1 MKRVVFTGDTCRN
14 KLKEGIDFAANAIA
28 PTLGPRGASA
38 IIHTNSFPYPAVIDD
53 GVTIARALYHED
65 GAVNTGVALIKEV
78 ASQADDSGGDGTS
91 TATLFTQRIIS
102 EGIRQIAAGTS
113 KRAIK
118 NGIERA
124 TRIVTES
131 IKSRAHQVKD
141 IHDLTNIA
149 TVSSND
155 KALGEL
161 VAKAIDKVGKE
172 GRVQVEESN
181 YTETVLDTISGMTI
195 NKGMVDRGLAN
206 TKQGTFEKKK
216 CKIVLMD
223 KELGLLEATKLL
235 EVALVKSVPILIFA
249 ETFSP
254 VVIGGMKYNAA
265 QLKLATCAVR
275 NPAHGDLKREQMSD
289 ICELTGAT
297 VLGDA
302 NGITLDALNT
312 KEMESIDKY
321 MQYFGEADVVVSNK
335 ETILMVEKMSDRAN
349 KRIEELRTQLQE
361 PTLTPYDRDNLQ
373 TRLANLTGGISIIK
387 VGGYTDTEVT
397 AKKAKIE
404 DAKNATK
411 SALVSGYV
419 AGGGSAYLRAALDLS
434 EVLSDKEALDAIPEE
449 EIIGMHI
456 VLQALPVVTEQLAE
470 NSGLNGKTIVDKIY
484 EKIGTIYG
492 YGLNAV
498 TGKLCDL
505 YDEGI
510 IDSVQVIIN
519 SLEKASSV
527 SATVLMSETLITEQT
542 EECDKVNCGTRR

>member
-1 MKRVVFTGDTCRN
+1 MKRVVYTGDTCRN
-14 KLKEGIDFAANAIA
+14 KLKEGIDFAVKAIA
-28 PTLGPRGASA
+28 PTLGPKGASA
-38 IIHTNSFPYPAVIDD
+38 IIHTQSFPYPAVIDD
-53 GVTIARALYHED
+53 GVTIARALQHED

-78 ASQADDSGGDGTS
+78 ASQADTQGDGTS
-91 TATLFTQRIIS
+91 TASIFTQKIIT

-118 NGIERA
+118 NGIERGTKIA
-124 TRIVTES
+124 TDL
-131 IKSRAHQVKD
+131 IKARAHQVKD
-141 IHDLTNIA
+141 LTDLTNIA
-149 TVSSND
+149 TVSAND
-155 KALGEL
+155 KAIGEL

-181 YTETVLDTISGMTI
+181 YTETILDTINGMTI
-195 NKGMVDRGLAN
+195 NRGMVDRGLAN

-216 CKIVLMD
+216 CKIVLLD

-254 VVIGGMKYNAA
+254 VVVGGMKYNAA
-265 QLKLATCAVR
+265 QLKLATCAVK

-312 KEMESIDKY
+312 KELESIDKY

-335 ETILMVEKMSDRAN
+335 ETILMVENLSDRAN

-373 TRLANLTGGISIIK
+373 QRLANLTGGISIIK

-404 DAKNATK
+404 DAKNSAK
-411 SALVSGYV
+411 SALVSGYI
-419 AGGGSAYLRAALDLS
+419 AGGGTAYLMAAKELETILADPDLI
-434 EVLSDKEALDAIPEE
+434 EDIPADELL
-449 EIIGMHI
+449 GMHI
-456 VLQALPVVTEQLAE
+456 VAKALHAITEQLAE
-470 NSGLNGKTIVDKIY
+470 NSGLNGATIVDKIMA
-484 EKIGTIYG
+484 KIGTIYG

-498 TGKLCDL
+498 TGELCDL
-505 YDEGI
+505 YDVGI
-510 IDSVQVIIN
+510 IDSVQVIVN
-519 SLEKASSV
+519 SLEKATSV
-527 SATVLMSETLITEQT
+527 SATVLMSETLITEQV
-542 EECDKVNCGTRR
+542 EESDKR